1 LRFAFALT
9 SKPSDLREVSPMQ
22 KNLGLLLLAVFLIIF
37 GLAQILS
44 LSFSGMPIVMGILA
58 LIAGILLIL
67 GR

>member
-1 LRFAFALT
+1 
-9 SKPSDLREVSPMQ
+9 MQ
-22 KNLGLLLLAVFLIIF
+22 KNLGLLLLAVFLIIY